1 MLQSHNLNFDL
12 LTRLV
17 TQQYNHQASENKR
30 DNETAYANWV
40 SQHTP
45 DQVRIANNARAQLRR
60 KLANG
65 KKSKR
70 SGHGFSP
77 IKDQRQVKRPT
88 NAFFK
93 FNTERQHSGDLK
105 NIELTEA
112 MRVVKREWDALSA
125 GEKKVRAFVFIS
137 LDLDH
142 TDSLLPQKYEDLAIA
157 DKQRYAREFST
168 IYGHPPPSAMN
179 GPRA

>member
-1 MLQSHNLNFDL
+1 MSLFTLNFNFADPV
-12 LTRLV
+12 RK
-17 TQQYNHQASENKR
+17 QQYNHQANENKR
-30 DNETAYANWV
+30 ANEAAYADWV
-40 SQHTP
+40 SRHTP
-45 DQVRIANNARAQLRR
+45 EQVRIANNARTQLRR

-77 IKDQRQVKRPT
+77 IKDDRQVKRPT
-88 NAFFK
+88 NAFLK

-105 NIELTEA
+105 NIQLTEA
-112 MRVVKREWDALSA
+112 MRLVKKEWDALSA
-125 GEKKVRAFVFIS
+125 GEKQVRAFVSIN

-142 TDSLLPQKYEDLAIA
+142 TDSRLPQKYEDLAIA
-157 DKQRYAREFST
+157 DKQRYAREFNT
-168 IYGHPPPSAMN
+168 IYGHPPPSAVN